1 MRLNIPNYEQ
11 CKAIL
16 YRLRNLQATRKIIQL
31 WKFLTRRKVLFLL
44 YFVLPLLI
52 GWFIY
57 AIFVSSLPRD
67 LPIGLVDL
75 DRSNASA
82 EVVFKINASPSMKIT
97 KQYHSILEAKEDLAR
112 AKIYALAVIPQ
123 DYERDVNLGVG
134 AKLGFYYNAQFV
146 LIGKSLNSPFAQVVG
161 TLDVTQHTAKN
172 LIKDTD
178 MKLALSKAMPI
189 FSQIIPLYN
198 SNSNYAQFLLTLLLP
213 CMLQI
218 LSALGMV
225 QILKNPPSS
234 LKSLLIR
241 YAFNSL
247 VFVFWGLCMIIFLKN
262 LGYQNRGS
270 LGLIVFGIVLLLLS
284 INGVAVFLQSILQ
297 DIKKTIGVIAVYTAP
312 SLAFAGITYP
322 QNSMNLPAFL
332 WSEFLPISSYMKLYV
347 QQANYGGELDLAF
360 SILAK
365 LSIFLLFFCL
375 GAFIYEKKRK
385 KAKSEQIAKEL
396 DFAIRSAQ

>member
-1 MRLNIPNYEQ
+1 MRIEIPNYQQ
-11 CKAIL
+11 CKEIL
-16 YRLRNLQATRKIIQL
+16 HHIKNLQVTHKAIQL

-82 EVVFKINASPSMKIT
+82 EVIFKINASPSMKII

-112 AKIYALAVIPQ
+112 AKIYALAVIPA

-146 LIGKSLNSPFAQVVG
+146 LIGKSLNSAFAQIVG

-172 LIKDTD
+172 LVKDTD

-198 SNSNYAQFLLTLLLP
+198 SNSNYTQFLLTLLLP

-225 QILKNPPSS
+225 QILRNPPSS
-234 LKSLLIR
+234 TKSLLIR

-270 LGLIVFGIVLLLLS
+270 LGLIIFGIVLLILS
-284 INGVAVFLQSILQ
+284 INGVVVFLQSILQ
-297 DIKKTIGVIAVYTAP
+297 DIKKTIGVVAVYTAP

-347 QQANYGGELDLAF
+347 QQANYGGEFDLAF
-360 SILAK
+360 SILMK

-375 GAFIYEKKRK
+375 GVFIYEIKRR
-385 KAKSEQIAKEL
+385 KAKSEQIAREL
-396 DFAIRSAQ
+396 NFVIRNTQ